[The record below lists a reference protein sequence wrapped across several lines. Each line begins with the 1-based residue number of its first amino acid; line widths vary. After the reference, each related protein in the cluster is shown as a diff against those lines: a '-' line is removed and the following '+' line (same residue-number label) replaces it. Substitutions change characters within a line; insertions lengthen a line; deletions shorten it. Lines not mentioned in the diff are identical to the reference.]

1 MFMTANTRIIAIA
14 NQKGGV
20 GKTTTALSL
29 SAALRSMGREVLL
42 VDLDQQANATTAYGA
57 EMEGVAN
64 AYAILCR
71 ETPDAALAV
80 QATDKGDI
88 IAGHPDLKE
97 VEARMASAVCRESIL
112 RNALRGVVASGRYD
126 YVVIDCPPSL
136 GVVTVN
142 ALVAATDL
150 IVPVLVDSYSID
162 GVEGVDDLLGGDLAP
177 LTSGLARKGL
187 VVCQRE
193 AGQRLTADFDR
204 QLPQVAGRFGMLVM
218 GPDHAKEGAGF
229 PSRGI
234 RRCVRAREAQWADG
248 SILDYAPG
256 CTTAEDYM
264 ALAREVDAMAG

>member
-1 MFMTANTRIIAIA
+1 MANKTRVVAVA

-29 SAALRSMGREVLL
+29 AAALRIMGRETLL
-42 VDLDQQANATTAYGA
+42 IDLDQQANATAAYGA

-64 AYAILCR
+64 AYTLLCR
-71 ETPDAALAV
+71 QVPDAA
-80 QATDKGDI
+80 QAIQETDKGDI

-112 RNALRGVVASGRYD
+112 KNALRGVVGSGRYG

-142 ALVAATDL
+142 ALVAATEL

-162 GVEGVDDLLGGDLAP
+162 GVEGVDDLLTGDLAP
-177 LTSGLARKGL
+177 LTCGLGEKGL
-187 VVCQRE
+187 LVCQRE
-193 AGQRLTADFDR
+193 SGQRLTADFDR
-204 QLPQVAGRFGMLVM
+204 QLPAVAARYGMRVL
-218 GPDHAKEGAGF
+218 GPDHAKDGEPAA
-229 PSRGI
+229 RGI
-234 RRCVRAREAQWADG
+234 RRCVRVRESQWADG
-248 SILDYAPG
+248 SIFGYAPG

-264 ALAREVDAMAG
+264 ALAAEVDAGWA